1 MSHSQSVALQPY
13 YGLIAEALDT
23 RKAAAGDFESDPTHK
38 VPRFVSRMCESIARA
53 CTERSGQAVDITQ
66 VLKVECLAA
75 GHFDYHRKFALYCTE
90 LERGITNIRP

>member
-1 MSHSQSVALQPY
+1 MSYFQTAALQPY

-23 RKAAAGDFESDPTHK
+23 RSAAAGDFEADPAHH
-38 VPRFVSRMCESIARA
+38 VPLFVSRMCESIAKA
-53 CTERSGQAVDITQ
+53 CSERRGQSVDIKQ

-75 GHFDYHRKFALYCTE
+75 GHSDYHRKFALYCTE